1 MEDQSQQ
8 KPLTD
13 PSASSSLNSA
23 LAQKPHTPIH
33 IPPHAIALVDCNSF
47 YCSCERLFN
56 PRLRNKPVVVLS
68 NNDGCIVS
76 LTPEAKELGIPMGAP
91 IFKVKELV
99 EKHNVAVYSSN
110 YTLYGDISARVMHT
124 LGELAPQI
132 EIYSI
137 DEAFLDLSG
146 FNSKFLSEH
155 GHAVRN
161 TVYQYT
167 AIPVS
172 VGIAPTKVLAK
183 MCNKLAKKKL
193 SPTDVKNTKAAY
205 PTLAKTRGAVSYFDF
220 SKSEIDAVMRAF
232 PVEDLWGIG
241 KQSAKKLAW
250 RGVRTAYDLKNASE
264 KMVRSELTVVG
275 LRILR
280 ELNEEPCMEMELDK
294 EPRKQIISSRSFG
307 ELQTELDP
315 ILDAVSNHAT
325 RVCEKLRKQQSVCFN
340 MSVFLHTNPFKQ
352 GSPQYY
358 NSRSVEF
365 PNGVNE
371 TNVMIRYARLALEQI
386 YRDGFQFKKC
396 GIIVNEIHPET
407 ENQLDLFAPRPPDV
421 PEHDRLKAVISTMDR
436 INAEL
441 GTDMVKFASCGLEK
455 HWQMKSQMKSRRYT
469 THWKELL
476 EVK

>member
-1 MEDQSQQ
+1 MSE
-8 KPLTD
+8 
-13 PSASSSLNSA
+13 
-23 LAQKPHTPIH
+23 H
-33 IPPHAIALVDCNSF
+33 IPSHAIALVDCNSF

-56 PRLRNKPVVVLS
+56 PRLKKKPVVVLS

-76 LTPEAKELGIPMGAP
+76 LTPEAKELGIVMGSP
-91 IFKVKELV
+91 IFKVRELI
-99 EKHNVAVYSSN
+99 ERHRVAVYSSN

-124 LGELAPQI
+124 LGELAPHI

-146 FNSKFLSEH
+146 FNTKFLSEH
-155 GHAVRN
+155 GHTIRK

-167 AIPVS
+167 GIPVS

-183 MCNKLAKKKL
+183 MCNKLAKKRKG
-193 SPTDVKNTKAAY
+193 VE
-205 PTLAKTRGAVSYFDF
+205 AKGAVSYFDF
-220 SKSEIDAVMRAF
+220 NDRELDSTMQSF

-241 KQSAKKLAW
+241 RQSAKKLAW
-250 RGVRTAYDLKNASE
+250 RGVRTAYDLKHASE
-264 KMVRSELTVVG
+264 KMIRSELTVVG
-275 LRILR
+275 LRIQR
-280 ELNEEPCMEMELDK
+280 ELNEEPCIELEQEK

-315 ILDAVSNHAT
+315 ILDAIANHAT
-325 RVCEKLRKQQSVCFN
+325 RVCEKLREQQSVCFN
-340 MSVFLHTNPFKQ
+340 MSVFLHTNPFKE

-365 PNGVNE
+365 PYGVNE
-371 TNVMIRYARLALEQI
+371 TNILIRYARMAMEQI

-407 ENQLDLFAPRPPDV
+407 QNQLDLFSPQPPEV
-421 PEHDRLKAVISTMDR
+421 PEHERLHSVLKTMDR
-436 INAEL
+436 INSEL
-441 GTDMVKFASCGLEK
+441 GTDVVKFASCGLEK
-455 HWQMKSQMKSRRYT
+455 HWQMRSQMKSRRFT

-476 EVK
+476 EVKI

>member
-1 MEDQSQQ
+1 MRNII
-8 KPLTD
+8 
-13 PSASSSLNSA
+13 PS
-23 LAQKPHTPIH
+23 
-33 IPPHAIALVDCNSF
+33 HAIALVDCNSF

-56 PRLRNKPVVVLS
+56 PRLKNKPVVVLS

-76 LTPEAKELGIPMGAP
+76 LTPEAKEIGIVMGSP

-99 EKHNVAVYSSN
+99 EKHKVAVYSSN

-124 LGELAPQI
+124 LGELAPNI

-146 FNSKFLSEH
+146 FNTKFLSEH
-155 GHAVRN
+155 GHTIRK

-167 AIPVS
+167 GIPVS

-183 MCNKLAKKKL
+183 FCNKLAKKKR
-193 SPTDVKNTKAAY
+193 PAHEIETGNGGGNGIR
-205 PTLAKTRGAVSYFDF
+205 TLGKTVGAISYFDF
-220 SKSEIDAVMRAF
+220 SKEELDQAMRAF

-241 KQSAKKLAW
+241 KQSANKLAW
-250 RGVRTAYDLKNASE
+250 RGVRTAYDLKHASE
-264 KMVRSELTVVG
+264 KMVKSELTIVG

-280 ELNEEPCMEMELDK
+280 ELNEEPCISLELDR
-294 EPRKQIISSRSFG
+294 EPKKQIISSRSFG
-307 ELQTELDP
+307 ELQSELDP

-325 RVCEKLRKQQSVCFN
+325 RVCEKLREQESVCFN
-340 MSVFLHTNPFKQ
+340 MSVFLHTNPFKA
-352 GSPQYY
+352 GAPQYY

-371 TNVMIRYARLALEQI
+371 TNIMIKYARMALEQI
-386 YRDGFQFKKC
+386 YREGFQFKKC

-407 ENQLDLFAPRPPDV
+407 QNQLDLFAPRPPDV
-421 PEHDRLKAVISTMDR
+421 PEHDRLHSVLKIMDK
-436 INAEL
+436 INAEQ
-441 GTDMVKFASCGLEK
+441 GTDVVKFASCGLEK
-455 HWQMKSQMKSRRYT
+455 HWQMKSEMKSRRYT

-476 EVK
+476 EVKI